1 MADKETLRVY
11 DAKAADYAKLI
22 DSDTKENPYL
32 ERFIARLP
40 TGGRVLDLGCG
51 PGLAATRMAN
61 AGLQVDA
68 IDGSVE
74 MVAMAAQHDGVTA
87 WQATF
92 DQITGTDIYDGIW
105 ANFCL
110 LHASKEAMPHH
121 LAAMVTALKPGGAF
135 HIGMKLGSGSQRDA
149 IGRLYSYYSEPEL
162 ITLLGAAGLT
172 AGETDHGRTV
182 GLDGTE
188 AYWIVVAAHG

>member
-1 MADKETLRVY
+1 MTDKETLRVY
-11 DAKAADYAKLI
+11 DAKAAEYAQLI
-22 DSDTKENPYL
+22 KRENNDDPHL
-32 ERFIARLP
+32 DRFINKLP

-51 PGLAATRMAN
+51 PGISAACMAN

-68 IDGSVE
+68 IDGSAE
-74 MVAMAAQHDGVTA
+74 MIAMATQHQGVTA

-92 DQITGTDIYDGIW
+92 DEITGTNIYDGIW

-110 LHASKEAMPHH
+110 LHASKEAVPQH
-121 LAAMVTALKPGGAF
+121 LAALVTALKPGGAF
-135 HIGMKLGSGSQRDA
+135 HIAMKLGSGSQRDT

-162 ITLLGAAGLT
+162 TNLLVAAGLT
-172 AGETDHGRTV
+172 VAETAHGRTV

-188 AYWIVVAAHG
+188 ADWIVMAAYG

>member
-1 MADKETLRVY
+1 MTDKETLRVY
-11 DAKAADYAKLI
+11 DAKAAEYAKLI
-22 DSDTKENPYL
+22 KRENNDDPHL
-32 ERFIARLP
+32 DRFINKLP

-51 PGLAATRMAN
+51 PGISAACMAN

-68 IDGSVE
+68 IDGSAE
-74 MVAMAAQHDGVTA
+74 MIAMANQHQGVTA

-92 DQITGTDIYDGIW
+92 DEITGTNIYDGIW

-110 LHASKEAMPHH
+110 LHASKEAVPQH
-121 LAAMVTALKPGGAF
+121 LAALVTALKLGGAF
-135 HIGMKLGSGSQRDA
+135 HIAMKLGSGSQRDT

-162 ITLLGAAGLT
+162 TNLLVAAGLT
-172 AGETDHGRTV
+172 VAETAHGRTV

-188 AYWIVVAAHG
+188 ADWIVMAAYG

>member
-68 IDGSVE
+68 MDGSAE

-162 ITLLGAAGLT
+162 ITLLVAAGLT

-188 AYWIVVAAHG
+188 ADWIVVAAHG

>member
-22 DSDTKENPYL
+22 DRDTKENPYL

-68 IDGSVE
+68 MDGSAE

-188 AYWIVVAAHG
+188 ADWIVVAAHG

>member
-1 MADKETLRVY
+1 MTDKETLRVY
-11 DAKAADYAKLI
+11 DAKAADYAKMI

-68 IDGSVE
+68 MDGSAE
-74 MVAMAAQHDGVTA
+74 MVAMATQHDGVTA

-188 AYWIVVAAHG
+188 ADWIVVAAHG

>member
-68 IDGSVE
+68 MDGSAE

-172 AGETDHGRTV
+172 ACETDHGRTV

-188 AYWIVVAAHG
+188 ADWIVVAAHG

>member
-1 MADKETLRVY
+1 MTDKETLRVY

-68 IDGSVE
+68 MDGSAE
-74 MVAMAAQHDGVTA
+74 MVAMATQHDGVTA

-162 ITLLGAAGLT
+162 IALLGAAGLT

-188 AYWIVVAAHG
+188 ADWIVVAAHG

>member
-1 MADKETLRVY
+1 MTDKETLRVY
-11 DAKAADYAKLI
+11 DAKAAEYAKLI
-22 DSDTKENPYL
+22 KRENNDDPHL
-32 ERFIARLP
+32 DRFIIKLP

-51 PGLAATRMAN
+51 PGISAACMAN

-68 IDGSVE
+68 TDGSAE
-74 MVAMAAQHDGVTA
+74 MIAMATQHQGVTA

-92 DQITGTDIYDGIW
+92 DEITGTNIYDGIW

-110 LHASKEAMPHH
+110 LHASKEAVPQH
-121 LAAMVTALKPGGAF
+121 LAALVTALKLGGTF
-135 HIGMKLGSGSQRDA
+135 HIAMKLGSGSQRDT

-162 ITLLGAAGLT
+162 TNLLVAAGLT
-172 AGETDHGRTV
+172 VAETAQGRTV

-188 AYWIVVAAHG
+188 ADWIVMAAYG

>member
-1 MADKETLRVY
+1 MTDKETLRVY
-11 DAKAADYAKLI
+11 DAKAAEYAKLI
-22 DSDTKENPYL
+22 KRENNGDPHL
-32 ERFIARLP
+32 DRFINKLP

-51 PGLAATRMAN
+51 PGISAACMAN

-68 IDGSVE
+68 IDGSAE
-74 MVAMAAQHDGVTA
+74 MIAMATQHQGVTA

-92 DQITGTDIYDGIW
+92 DEITGTNIYDGIW

-110 LHASKEAMPHH
+110 LHASKEAVPQH
-121 LAAMVTALKPGGAF
+121 LAALVTALKLGGAF
-135 HIGMKLGSGSQRDA
+135 HIAMKLGSGSQRDT

-162 ITLLGAAGLT
+162 TNLLVAAGLT
-172 AGETDHGRTV
+172 VAETAHGRTV

-188 AYWIVVAAHG
+188 ADWIVMAAYG

>member
-1 MADKETLRVY
+1 MTDKETLRVY

-22 DSDTKENPYL
+22 GSDTKENPYL

-68 IDGSVE
+68 MDGSAE

-188 AYWIVVAAHG
+188 ADWIVVAAHG

>member
-32 ERFIARLP
+32 ERFIARLT

-68 IDGSVE
+68 MDGSAE

-188 AYWIVVAAHG
+188 ADWIVVAAHG

>member
-1 MADKETLRVY
+1 MTDKETLRVY
-11 DAKAADYAKLI
+11 DAKAAEYAKLI
-22 DSDTKENPYL
+22 KRENNDDPHL
-32 ERFIARLP
+32 DRFINKLP

-51 PGLAATRMAN
+51 PGISAACMAN

-68 IDGSVE
+68 IDGSAE
-74 MVAMAAQHDGVTA
+74 MIAMATQHQGVTA

-92 DQITGTDIYDGIW
+92 DEITGTNIYDGIW

-110 LHASKEAMPHH
+110 LHVSKEAVPQH
-121 LAAMVTALKPGGAF
+121 LAALVTALKLGGAF
-135 HIGMKLGSGSQRDA
+135 HIAMKLGSGSQRDT

-162 ITLLGAAGLT
+162 TNLLVAAGLT
-172 AGETDHGRTV
+172 VAETAHGRTV

-188 AYWIVVAAHG
+188 ADWIVMAAYG

>member
-68 IDGSVE
+68 MDGSAE

>member
-68 IDGSVE
+68 MDGSAE

-135 HIGMKLGSGSQRDA
+135 HIGTKLGSGSQRDA

-188 AYWIVVAAHG
+188 ADWIVVAAHG

>member
-68 IDGSVE
+68 MDGSAE

-162 ITLLGAAGLT
+162 LTLLGAAGLT

-182 GLDGTE
+182 GLAGTE
-188 AYWIVVAAHG
+188 ADRIVVAAHG

>member
-1 MADKETLRVY
+1 MTDKETLRVY
-11 DAKAADYAKLI
+11 DAKAAEYAKLI
-22 DSDTKENPYL
+22 KRENNDDPHL
-32 ERFIARLP
+32 DRFINKLP

-51 PGLAATRMAN
+51 PGISAACMAN

-68 IDGSVE
+68 IDGSAE
-74 MVAMAAQHDGVTA
+74 MIAMATQHQGVTA

-92 DQITGTDIYDGIW
+92 DEITGINIYDGIW

-110 LHASKEAMPHH
+110 LHASKEAVPQH
-121 LAAMVTALKPGGAF
+121 LAALATALKPGGAF
-135 HIGMKLGSGSQRDA
+135 HIAMKLGSGSQRDT

-162 ITLLGAAGLT
+162 TNLLVAAGLT
-172 AGETDHGRTV
+172 VAETAHGRTV

-188 AYWIVVAAHG
+188 ADWIVMAAYG

>member
-1 MADKETLRVY
+1 MADKETLRIY

-32 ERFIARLP
+32 ERLIARLP

-68 IDGSVE
+68 MDGSAE

-188 AYWIVVAAHG
+188 ADWIVVAAHG

>member
-1 MADKETLRVY
+1 MADKESLRVY

-68 IDGSVE
+68 MDGSAE

-188 AYWIVVAAHG
+188 ADWIVVAAHG

>member
-1 MADKETLRVY
+1 MTDKETLRVY
-11 DAKAADYAKLI
+11 DAKAAEYAKLI
-22 DSDTKENPYL
+22 KRENNDDPHL
-32 ERFIARLP
+32 DRFINKLP

-51 PGLAATRMAN
+51 PGISAACMAN

-68 IDGSVE
+68 IDGSAE
-74 MVAMAAQHDGVTA
+74 MIAMATQHQGVTA

-92 DQITGTDIYDGIW
+92 DEITGTNIYDGIW

-110 LHASKEAMPHH
+110 LHASKEAVPQH
-121 LAAMVTALKPGGAF
+121 LAALVTALKLGGAF
-135 HIGMKLGSGSQRDA
+135 HIAMKLGSGSQRDT

-162 ITLLGAAGLT
+162 TNLLVAAGLT
-172 AGETDHGRTV
+172 VAETAHGRTV

-188 AYWIVVAAHG
+188 ADWIVMAAYG

>member
-68 IDGSVE
+68 MDGSAE

-135 HIGMKLGSGSQRDA
+135 HIGMKLGSGTQRDA

-172 AGETDHGRTV
+172 AGETDHGQTV

-188 AYWIVVAAHG
+188 ADWIVVAAHG

>member
-22 DSDTKENPYL
+22 ESDTKENPYL

-68 IDGSVE
+68 MDGSAE

-188 AYWIVVAAHG
+188 ADWIVVAAHG

>member
-1 MADKETLRVY
+1 MTDKETLRVY
-11 DAKAADYAKLI
+11 DAKAAEYAKLI
-22 DSDTKENPYL
+22 KRENNDDPHL
-32 ERFIARLP
+32 DRFINKLP

-51 PGLAATRMAN
+51 PGISAACMAN

-68 IDGSVE
+68 IDGSAE
-74 MVAMAAQHDGVTA
+74 MIAMATQHQGVTA

-92 DQITGTDIYDGIW
+92 DEITGTNIYDGIW

-110 LHASKEAMPHH
+110 LHASKEAVPQH
-121 LAAMVTALKPGGAF
+121 LAALATALKPGGAF
-135 HIGMKLGSGSQRDA
+135 HIAMKLGSGSQRDT

-162 ITLLGAAGLT
+162 TNLLVAAGLT
-172 AGETDHGRTV
+172 VAETAHGRTV

-188 AYWIVVAAHG
+188 ADWIVMAAYG

>member
-22 DSDTKENPYL
+22 DSDTKEKPYL

-68 IDGSVE
+68 MDGSAE

-135 HIGMKLGSGSQRDA
+135 HIGMKLGSGSQRDE

-188 AYWIVVAAHG
+188 ADWIVVAAHG

>member
-68 IDGSVE
+68 MDGSAE

-135 HIGMKLGSGSQRDA
+135 HIGMKLGSGTQRDA
-149 IGRLYSYYSEPEL
+149 IGRHYSYYSEPEL

-188 AYWIVVAAHG
+188 ADWIVVAAHG

>member
-1 MADKETLRVY
+1 MTDKETLRVY

-68 IDGSVE
+68 MDGSAE

-188 AYWIVVAAHG
+188 ADWIVVAAHG

>member
-1 MADKETLRVY
+1 MTDKETLRVY
-11 DAKAADYAKLI
+11 DAKAAEYAKLI
-22 DSDTKENPYL
+22 KRENNDDPHL
-32 ERFIARLP
+32 DRFINKLP

-51 PGLAATRMAN
+51 PGISAACMAN

-68 IDGSVE
+68 IDGSAE
-74 MVAMAAQHDGVTA
+74 MIAMATQHQGVTS

-92 DQITGTDIYDGIW
+92 DEITGTNIYDGIW

-110 LHASKEAMPHH
+110 LHASKEAMPQH
-121 LAAMVTALKPGGAF
+121 LVALVTALKPGGAF
-135 HIGMKLGSGSQRDA
+135 HIAMKLGSGSQRDT

-162 ITLLGAAGLT
+162 TNLLVAAGLT
-172 AGETDHGRTV
+172 VAETAHGRTV

-188 AYWIVVAAHG
+188 ADWVVMAAYG

>member
-68 IDGSVE
+68 MDGSAE
-74 MVAMAAQHDGVTA
+74 MVAMAAKHDGVTA

-188 AYWIVVAAHG
+188 ADWIVVAAHG

>member
-68 IDGSVE
+68 MDGSAE

-172 AGETDHGRTV
+172 AGETDHGRTI

-188 AYWIVVAAHG
+188 ADWIVVAAHG

>member
-1 MADKETLRVY
+1 M
-11 DAKAADYAKLI
+11 I
-22 DSDTKENPYL
+22 DSDNKENPYL

-68 IDGSVE
+68 MDGSAE

-188 AYWIVVAAHG
+188 ADWIVVAAHG

>member
-32 ERFIARLP
+32 ERFITRLP

-68 IDGSVE
+68 MDGSAE

-188 AYWIVVAAHG
+188 ADWIVVAAHG

>member
-68 IDGSVE
+68 MDGSAE

-110 LHASKEAMPHH
+110 LHANKEAMPHH

-188 AYWIVVAAHG
+188 ADWIVVAAHG

>member
-1 MADKETLRVY
+1 M
-11 DAKAADYAKLI
+11 
-22 DSDTKENPYL
+22 
-32 ERFIARLP
+32 
-40 TGGRVLDLGCG
+40 LDLGCG

-68 IDGSVE
+68 MDGSAE

-135 HIGMKLGSGSQRDA
+135 HIGMKTGSYTHLTPPQATHVHCLGVHVTMNDKTQA
-149 IGRLYSYYSEPEL
+149 
-162 ITLLGAAGLT
+162 
-172 AGETDHGRTV
+172 
-182 GLDGTE
+182 
-188 AYWIVVAAHG
+188 

>member
-1 MADKETLRVY
+1 MTDKETLRVY
-11 DAKAADYAKLI
+11 DAKAAEYAKLI
-22 DSDTKENPYL
+22 KRENNDDPHL
-32 ERFIARLP
+32 DRFINKLP

-51 PGLAATRMAN
+51 PGISAACMAD

-68 IDGSVE
+68 IDGSAE
-74 MVAMAAQHDGVTA
+74 MIAMATQHQGVTA

-92 DQITGTDIYDGIW
+92 DEITGTNIYDGIW

-110 LHASKEAMPHH
+110 LHASKEAVPQH
-121 LAAMVTALKPGGAF
+121 LAALVTALKLGGAF
-135 HIGMKLGSGSQRDA
+135 HIAMKLGSGSQRDT

-162 ITLLGAAGLT
+162 TNLLVAAGLT
-172 AGETDHGRTV
+172 VAETAHGRTV

-188 AYWIVVAAHG
+188 ADWIVMAAYG

>member
-1 MADKETLRVY
+1 MTDKETLRVY
-11 DAKAADYAKLI
+11 DAKAAEYAKLI
-22 DSDTKENPYL
+22 KRENNDDPHL
-32 ERFIARLP
+32 DRFINKLP

-51 PGLAATRMAN
+51 PGISAACMAN

-68 IDGSVE
+68 IDGSAE
-74 MVAMAAQHDGVTA
+74 MIAMATQHQGVTA

-92 DQITGTDIYDGIW
+92 DEITGTNIYDGIW

-110 LHASKEAMPHH
+110 LHASKEAVPQH
-121 LAAMVTALKPGGAF
+121 LAALVTALKPGGAF
-135 HIGMKLGSGSQRDA
+135 HIAMKLGSGSQRDT

-162 ITLLGAAGLT
+162 TNLLVAAGLT
-172 AGETDHGRTV
+172 VAETAHGRTV

-188 AYWIVVAAHG
+188 ADWIVMAAYG